1 MSKIIIISAPSGTG
15 KTTLINRIMQDDSLK
30 LEFSISATTRS
41 PRQGETDGVNYYFLT
56 EEDFKRR
63 ISQNEFIEW
72 QEVYAGRYYGTLNS
86 EIDRI
91 FGKGNNIIFDV
102 DVEGGI
108 NLKKIFGSKALS
120 IFIQPPSVDELRR
133 RLESRATDP
142 QDEIDR
148 RVSKAEQEIK
158 RAPMFDTVVTNDILD
173 RAEQELREKIT
184 HFFMMWWN
192 G

>member
-108 NLKKIFGSKALS
+108 NLKKIFGNKALS

-184 HFFMMWWN
+184 LFFN
-192 G
+192 N

>member
-1 MSKIIIISAPSGTG
+1 MNKIIIVSAPSGTG
-15 KTTLINRIMQDDSLK
+15 KTTLINRLMQDDGLK

-91 FGKGNNIIFDV
+91 FAKGHNIIFDV

-108 NLKKIFGSKALS
+108 NLKKIFNDKALS
-120 IFIQPPSVDELRR
+120 IFIQPPSVEELRR
-133 RLESRATDP
+133 RLETRATDS
-142 QDEIDR
+142 QEEIDR
-148 RVSKAEQEIK
+148 RVSKTEQEIS
-158 RAPMFDTVVTNDILD
+158 RAPLFDTVVTNDILD
-173 RAEQELREKIT
+173 RAEQELKT
-184 HFFMMWWN
+184 KVQNFFN
-192 G
+192 R